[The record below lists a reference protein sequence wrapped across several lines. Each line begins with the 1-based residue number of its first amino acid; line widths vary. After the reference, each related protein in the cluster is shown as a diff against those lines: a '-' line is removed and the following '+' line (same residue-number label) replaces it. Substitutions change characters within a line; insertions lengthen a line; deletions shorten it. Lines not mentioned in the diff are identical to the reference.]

1 MRWIR
6 EHSKTTGVLAA
17 FAALIITVMVS
28 YQTFGESNILGRAAG
43 DVINVIQ
50 IPFSYTGGFL
60 NDRLSSLFAGGDL
73 AAENQEL
80 KERIREL
87 ESELTEARLSEN
99 DLAALKRL
107 SDELNYSGLYPDYAI
122 VTADVIA
129 LDESSGFNIFT
140 INVGAA
146 DGVFEDAVVIDGN
159 GLIGRVMSVGDR
171 WSKVISVIDETNKVG
186 FQVFRNPEW
195 LGVLQGDGNGG
206 LTGYMLDETVN
217 IREGDRLIT
226 SGIGGIYPQ
235 GITIGKVT
243 RVEWNHDTPLKTVQ
257 VEPAA
262 YFKNIRK
269 VAVLM

>member
-6 EHSKTTGVLAA
+6 EHSKATAVLAA

-28 YQTFGESNILGRAAG
+28 HQTFGESNIFGKAAG
-43 DVINVIQ
+43 DIINIVQ
-50 IPFSYTGGFL
+50 LPFSYAGGFL
-60 NDRLSSLFAGGDL
+60 DDRLSSVFVSSDL
-73 AAENQEL
+73 AAENQQL

-87 ESELTEARLSEN
+87 ESELTEARLLEN

-107 SDELNYSGLYPDYAI
+107 SEELSYSGLYEEYRI

-140 INVGAA
+140 INKGSA
-146 DGVFEDAVVIDGN
+146 DGVSEDAVVIDGN

-195 LGVLQGDGNGG
+195 LGVLHGDGNGG

-243 RVEWNHDTPLKTVQ
+243 RVEWNHDTPLKTVM

-269 VAVLM
+269 VAVLL